1 MIIDLFLLVIQGVLS
16 ILLLP
21 LTVVNI
27 AIDFIAS
34 IPVITEFLQVIAYVL
49 PWNNLLPLIG
59 IIVALFV
66 FRIGVSLVRTVI
78 DVIPFV

>member
-1 MIIDLFLLVIQGVLS
+1 MIVDLFLLVIQGVLN

-27 AIDFIAS
+27 GVDFISS
-34 IPVITEFLQVIAYVL
+34 IPVIGEYLQVIAYIL
-49 PWNNLLPLIG
+49 PWTNLLPLIAITVG
-59 IIVALFV
+59 IFV
-66 FRIGVSLVRTVI
+66 FRIAISLVKTVL